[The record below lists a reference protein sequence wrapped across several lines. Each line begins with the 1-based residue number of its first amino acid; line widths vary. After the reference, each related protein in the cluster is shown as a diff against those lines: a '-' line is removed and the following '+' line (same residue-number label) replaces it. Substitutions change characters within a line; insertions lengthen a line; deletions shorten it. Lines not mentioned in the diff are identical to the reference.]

1 MVDDEEV
8 RALQPL
14 HLMHHQVASL
24 VVVVV
29 RHDKA
34 ACGRNV
40 ATSAQTSQNLDTIPY
55 ANFTWFLQ
63 YNGINFSLMASIDPW
78 MVNLVFLFRRPMEP
92 SRRFRY

>member
-29 RHDKA
+29 RDDEA
-34 ACGRNV
+34 ACRRNV
-40 ATSAQTSQNLDTIPY
+40 ATSAQTSQNLDSIPY
-55 ANFTWFLQ
+55 HMLTLF
-63 YNGINFSLMASIDPW
+63 GSSSI
-78 MVNLVFLFRRPMEP
+78 MELTLG
-92 SRRFRY
+92 